1 MRVLE
6 GLKQHT
12 YTPNVFYDHLMRIE
26 ESMGGDMK
34 LEILPAMTG
43 QSNNEAAFN
52 VEESDANATG
62 GYETTVTV
70 KLVNDDGDLHEWYN
84 GKLNVLVT
92 PDTTAGTVAIN
103 DGSAGDPDTAV
114 NADLEFANGVLE
126 FDITLGG
133 TWADATTP
141 QTVKVSVDNSDVKI
155 MNKSVRIQNHYL
167 IDIVADAD

>member
-1 MRVLE
+1 
-6 GLKQHT
+6 
-12 YTPNVFYDHLMRIE
+12 
-26 ESMGGDMK
+26 MGGDMK
-34 LEILPAMTG
+34 LRITPAMTG
-43 QSNNEAAFN
+43 ASSNEAALD
-52 VEESDANATG
+52 VEQGVANDTG
-62 GYETTVTV
+62 GYTTTVKV
-70 KLVNDDGDLHEWYN
+70 ELLNADNEMHEWFN

-126 FDITLGG
+126 FDITIGG
-133 TWADATTP
+133 TWSATDDDW
-141 QTVKVSVDNSDVKI
+141 VKVSVDNSDVKI